1 MRNLMLTFE
10 MLQTL
15 GATFPDGFTVD
26 AKTFQPITK
35 GFAVAVAD
43 TQNSFGNVGAAK
55 VAAYVATHKNVNAV
69 GGWYN
74 QENKQYYFD
83 AVIIVNDLE
92 TAKKLGRENK
102 QIAVFDLENLQ
113 EIIL

>member
-1 MRNLMLTFE
+1 MKNLMLDFE

-26 AKTFQPITK
+26 KNTFQPITK
-35 GFAVAVAD
+35 GFSVAVAE
-43 TQNSFGNVGAAK
+43 TQNSFGNVGAAR
-55 VAAYVATHKNVNAV
+55 VAAYAKAHDEINAV

-74 QENKQYYFD
+74 TENKQYYFD

-92 TAKKLGRENK
+92 TAKRLGRENK
-102 QIAVFDLENLQ
+102 QIAIFDLENLQ
-113 EIIL
+113 EIRL